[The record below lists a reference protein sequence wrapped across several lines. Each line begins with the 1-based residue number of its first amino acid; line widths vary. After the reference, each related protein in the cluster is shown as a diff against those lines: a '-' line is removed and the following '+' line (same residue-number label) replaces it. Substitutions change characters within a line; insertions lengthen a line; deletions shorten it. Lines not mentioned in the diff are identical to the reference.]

1 MKGIILAGGSNN
13 RLYPT
18 TLAVSKQL
26 LPIYDK
32 PLIYYPL
39 SVLMLGGIREI
50 LVISTPHD
58 QERFQM
64 LLGDGRQWGL
74 SFSYAAQPQPDGLAQ
89 AFIVGEQ
96 FIGRD
101 HCALV
106 LGDNILY
113 GHGISEQARAA
124 FTERPGATVF
134 AYQVSDPERYGV
146 VEFDDAG
153 RVMTLE
159 EKPQSPKSNWAVIGL
174 YAYDNDVIAITKTI
188 KPSARGELEI
198 TSVNEAYL
206 QQGRL
211 NVEKIGRGFAW
222 FDTGTPDSLL
232 DASSYVAAIEKRQGL
247 KIAVPEEIA
256 LRKGF
261 ISAEAARAPDRRA
274 LRQER
279 LWPLPA
285 QRVARIL
292 LARRPRFPKI
302 ENQRVTAARTQ
313 TSARFRRASAGRDP
327 SPTGSLG
334 RRPQA
339 S

>member
-1 MKGIILAGGSNN
+1 MKGIILAGGANT
-13 RLYPT
+13 RLYPA

-58 QERFQM
+58 LERFRM
-64 LLGDGRQWGL
+64 LLGDGSQWGL
-74 SFSYAAQPQPDGLAQ
+74 SFSYAEQPQPAGLAQ
-89 AFIVGEQ
+89 AFLLGEQ
-96 FIGRD
+96 FIGGD

-124 FTERPGATVF
+124 FTARSGATVF

-146 VEFDDAG
+146 VEFDDEG
-153 RVMTLE
+153 RVLTLE
-159 EKPQSPKSNWAVIGL
+159 EKPQSPKSHWAVIGL
-174 YAYDNDVIAITKTI
+174 YAYDNDVIAITKTL

-198 TSVNEAYL
+198 TSVNKAYL
-206 QQGRL
+206 DQGKL

-256 LRKGF
+256 LRQGF
-261 ISAEAARAPDRRA
+261 ITAGE
-274 LRQER
+274 LER
-279 LWPLPA
+279 LIGERYA
-285 QRVARIL
+285 QNDYGRYL
-292 LARRPRFPKI
+292 
-302 ENQRVTAARTQ
+302 
-313 TSARFRRASAGRDP
+313 SAVLREFA
-327 SPTGSLG
+327 
-334 RRPQA
+334 
-339 S
+339 